1 MSQVLPRGC
10 SMLRIRV
17 TRACTSLLQLVAL
30 AGLLPP
36 IAGAS
41 ESDQDRLAQGRE
53 LFLREWVP
61 GDSRSHGGDGLG
73 PLYNETSCVACHSLG
88 GPGGAGSASK
98 NVDIVTLVRGR
109 AIRGS
114 GKALAGAELEEFH
127 PGFTSS
133 PSVMLHRFGTDPEYR
148 IWRLKRVAGVEF
160 ADMAKEGGAREME
173 QVREMVGLRPGD
185 PRASAFSAVRP
196 NSRGLNRVT
205 GTALLSTVST
215 LTRRN
220 SPALFGA
227 GLIDS
232 IPAEDIRAAAA
243 RPIPQFP
250 EIKGRPAVLK
260 DGRVGRFGWKSQT
273 PSLKEFVESACA
285 MELGLEVPTHHQARP
300 PLDFTKKD
308 NGLDLNGDECDALTS
323 YVSKLPAPIERV
335 APRTKAP
342 ADSVAGRKLFDK
354 VGCTACHM
362 AKLGKVEGIFSDLLL
377 HDMGTLLADAGSY
390 YGSIESPSSEGAKSQ
405 EWKTPPLWGCR
416 DSGPY
421 LHDGRADTL
430 EEAIALHGGQGEH
443 SAKMYFQLEMRE
455 RFQIQSFLNSLA
467 APPADRGQ

>member
-1 MSQVLPRGC
+1 
-10 SMLRIRV
+10 MLRIRM
-17 TRACTSLLQLVAL
+17 TSGCTCFLQLVAL
-30 AGLLPP
+30 AGLFDPV
-36 IAGAS
+36 AEAS
-41 ESDQDRLAQGRE
+41 DSDRDRLAQGRE
-53 LFLREWVP
+53 LFMREWVP

-98 NVDIVTLVRGR
+98 NVDIVTMLRGR
-109 AIRGS
+109 RVS
-114 GKALAGAELEEFH
+114 MPAGARLEEFH
-127 PGFTSS
+127 PGFSSS
-133 PSVMLHRFGTDPEYR
+133 PSVMLHRFGTDPDYR
-148 IWRLKRVAGVEF
+148 IWRLRRVAGVEF

-173 QVREMVGLRPGD
+173 QIREMISLRPRD
-185 PRASAFSAVRP
+185 PRAIGFSASRP
-196 NSRGLNRVT
+196 PSRGLNRVT
-205 GTALLSTVST
+205 GTVLLSTIAT

-220 SPALFGA
+220 APPLFGA

-232 IPAEDIRAAAA
+232 VPAEVIRAAAA

-260 DGRVGRFGWKSQT
+260 DRSVGRFGWKSQT

-300 PLDFTKKD
+300 PHDFTNRE
-308 NGLDLNGDECDALTS
+308 NGLDLNQGECDALTS
-323 YVSKLPAPIERV
+323 YVSNLPAPIERE
-335 APRTKAP
+335 APRTKELAN
-342 ADSVAGRKLFDK
+342 SVAGRKLFDR

-362 AKLGKVEGIFSDLLL
+362 PRLGSVEGIYSDLLL
-377 HDMGTLLADAGSY
+377 HDMGTDLADSGSY
-390 YGSIESPSSEGAKSQ
+390 YGSIESPSAEGAKSQ
-405 EWKTPPLWGCR
+405 EWRTPPLWGCR

-430 EEAIALHGGQGEH
+430 EEAVAMHGGEGEK
-443 SAKMYFQLEMRE
+443 SAKLYFQLDMRE

-467 APPADRGQ
+467 APPADHRQ